1 MRAGVF
7 GALGPLAV
15 FGRSGCV
22 GGRVGDDINTRDAN
36 TLLKQ
41 NMHSALMMSSDGSN
55 GLIYWRNIFKW
66 PCIIGVVVVIIGV

>member
-1 MRAGVF
+1 MRAGVL
-7 GALGPLAV
+7 GALGLLAV
-15 FGRSGCV
+15 FGRSRCV
-22 GGRVGDDINTRDAN
+22 GGRVGDDMNTHGAN

-66 PCIIGVVVVIIGV
+66 PCVIGVVIVIIGV

>member
-15 FGRSGCV
+15 FGRFGGCV
-22 GGRVGDDINTRDAN
+22 GDDMNTRDAN
-36 TLLKQ
+36 TPLKQ

-66 PCIIGVVVVIIGV
+66 PCVIGVVIVIIGV